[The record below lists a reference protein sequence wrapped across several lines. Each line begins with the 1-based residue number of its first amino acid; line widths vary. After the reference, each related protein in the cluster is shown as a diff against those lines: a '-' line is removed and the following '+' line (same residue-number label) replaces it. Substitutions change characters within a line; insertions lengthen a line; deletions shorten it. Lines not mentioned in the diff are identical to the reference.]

1 MSLDTGCRLL
11 AQETPG
17 EFLVRRALCKGVRVR
32 QPTGY
37 ASPASLTQPGFVEN
51 SQQSVILW
59 ASAEEETCLPPRPR
73 WSLRSSEILP
83 SLTWNAGQTPR
94 LPAGTDTGIPGS
106 GQKPAL
112 TGNVKGDNTPRKLA
126 AQRRGADPAASAA
139 RVDDS
144 AAARAAGRAASA
156 ASAAR

>member
-1 MSLDTGCRLL
+1 MQPFTDRRTQRCAAALALALGSGFTW
-11 AQETPG
+11 AQERVQRPAPVPTPSIG
-17 EFLVRRALCKGVRVR
+17 A
-32 QPTGY
+32 
-37 ASPASLTQPGFVEN
+37 PANLE
-51 SQQSVILW
+51 
-59 ASAEEETCLPPRPR
+59 
-73 WSLRSSEILP
+73 
-83 SLTWNAGQTPR
+83 TPR